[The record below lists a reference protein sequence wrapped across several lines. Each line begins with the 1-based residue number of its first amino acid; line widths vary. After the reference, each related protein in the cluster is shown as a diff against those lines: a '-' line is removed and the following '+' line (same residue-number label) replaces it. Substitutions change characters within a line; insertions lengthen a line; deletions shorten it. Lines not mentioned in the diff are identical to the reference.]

1 MNERYARRTI
11 PFVVAATMATH
22 VAAARPPA
30 TASMSTDC
38 PPSSSRVLR
47 LYVINHASASPQA
60 LDTAILETSAIWAT
74 AGLRL
79 TWVFPPAPLDLT
91 DNRTAVV
98 MIERRLK
105 RPPTLSAVPS
115 KGPAMPLLGQVP
127 FGEDGP
133 GNLIEVSFG
142 AITSLVMGSSFLD
155 KPVAKLPDF
164 LQQVLLGR
172 GLGRVLAHE
181 LGHWLVGRGHMQEGL
196 MRPAFGDRDLVEWNS
211 PRLPRAWTASGAG
224 VLMARFSRCEPT
236 IEYDHLI
243 IALESITNF
252 YHLQGLETNAL
263 TM

>member
-1 MNERYARRTI
+1 MNERYARCTI
-11 PFVVAATMATH
+11 PFVLAASVATL
-22 VAAARPPA
+22 VAAARPAA

-47 LYVINHASASPQA
+47 LYVINEAAASPQT

-79 TWVFPPAPLDLT
+79 TWTFPPAPIDLT
-91 DNRTAVV
+91 DNRTVVV
-98 MIERRLK
+98 MIQRRLK
-105 RPPTLSAVPS
+105 GPPTLSAVSS
-115 KGPAMPLLGQVP
+115 KGPALPVLGQVP

-133 GNLIEVSFG
+133 GNLIEVSFD
-142 AITSLVMGSSFLD
+142 AITSLVMGSSYLN

-196 MRPAFGDRDLVEWNS
+196 MRPAFGDRDLVEWHS
-211 PRLPRAWTASGAG
+211 PRLPRAWTAAGAG
-224 VLMARFSRCEPT
+224 ALMARFSRCEPT
-236 IEYDHLI
+236 IKMLANTE
-243 IALESITNF
+243 
-252 YHLQGLETNAL
+252 
-263 TM
+263 

>member
-1 MNERYARRTI
+1 MTERYARCTI
-11 PFVVAATMATH
+11 PFVLAASVATL
-22 VAAARPPA
+22 VAAARPAA

-47 LYVINHASASPQA
+47 LYVINEASASPQT

-79 TWVFPPAPLDLT
+79 TWAFPPAPLDLT
-91 DNRTAVV
+91 DNRTVVV
-98 MIERRLK
+98 MIQRGLK
-105 RPPTLSAVPS
+105 RPPTLSAVSS
-115 KGPAMPLLGQVP
+115 KGPALPLLGQVP

-133 GNLIEVSFG
+133 GNLIEVSFD
-142 AITSLVMGSSFLD
+142 AITSLVMGSSYLN

-196 MRPAFGDRDLVEWNS
+196 MRPTFGDRDLVEWNS
-211 PRLPRAWTASGAG
+211 PRLPPAWTAAGAG

-236 IEYDHLI
+236 IKMLANTE
-243 IALESITNF
+243 
-252 YHLQGLETNAL
+252 
-263 TM
+263 

>member
-11 PFVVAATMATH
+11 PFVLAASVATL
-22 VAAARPPA
+22 VAAAQPAA

-38 PPSSSRVLR
+38 SPSSSRVLR
-47 LYVINHASASPQA
+47 LYVINEASASPQT

-79 TWVFPPAPLDLT
+79 TWTFPPAPLDLT
-91 DNRTAVV
+91 DNRTVVV
-98 MIERRLK
+98 MIQRRLK
-105 RPPTLSAVPS
+105 RPPNFSAVSS
-115 KGPAMPLLGQVP
+115 KGPALPLLGQVP

-133 GNLIEVSFG
+133 GNLIEVSFE
-142 AITSLVMGSSFLD
+142 AITSLVMGSSYLNT
-155 KPVAKLPDF
+155 PVAKLPDF

-196 MRPAFGDRDLVEWNS
+196 MRPTFGDRDLVEWNS
-211 PRLPRAWTASGAG
+211 PRLPPAWTAAGAG

-236 IEYDHLI
+236 IKMLANTE
-243 IALESITNF
+243 
-252 YHLQGLETNAL
+252 
-263 TM
+263 